1 MKFQYIRASFSP
13 QGRTYLMPETLT
25 RYYYRKDIV
34 LEHSDHTIEID
45 YPFAFELFIDGQ
57 LIPARTGEKIHFLP
71 TAEVTKIA
79 IRAYLSNTPLHF
91 LPALHAEIAC
101 GGKLIAQTD
110 KTWGAFTFAAFYTE
124 KEAEGWQTGGYTE
137 CYAKVCDVSPCDI
150 LRSHYFRKVLE
161 FSEKPETA
169 VAEVTARGFY
179 RLYVNGKDILGD
191 TVLSPGVN
199 IAPVQGFPYESAK
212 CDLYQEYD
220 LAPYLREGK
229 NEILLLS
236 GNGWYA
242 SEGFNVVRV
251 APNEVAMNLHLS
263 FGNGRR
269 LIRTDATWETAP
281 SPLLENDLQWGERWD
296 ARLDIQR
303 DKEAAQAVRW
313 TRAVPTDTAVTVRKQ
328 NFPAVKVVE
337 EIEPIAD
344 SDSLKGEIFDFGE
357 NMAGR
362 GKLVVQGARR
372 GQILILHYGERRLP
386 NGELCGGPYHDV
398 YFAKDTHAD
407 GVAQYGARSF
417 DVYVC
422 SGAAQEIYEPSFA
435 FTGFRYIEL
444 IGAEGAEVRVTAR
457 KMRTADSTALQFSS
471 DNFVLNGIYEMCSR
485 SILANTVCGP
495 IDCPTREKNFWNGDA
510 CIIAPS
516 SVYLTDCYDTL
527 RYWTK
532 WGRKINS
539 DAVCWRDEEYILPY
553 VLYQTYGKKQVL
565 RENFAKIQAL
575 AEQRIAATKD
585 DYFDGE
591 GLTFFGDYAYP
602 PRAKAMEQASF
613 SHLWYCRM
621 LDIVGKICAVLGK
634 DAEQERYF
642 ALLSKAKCR
651 YREIF
656 YEKITENWQDKAL
669 GEFIFPLAFGIL
681 DSEDARVYQTLLG
694 RRLEMNGY
702 TVDCGAASAAEL
714 LPVLCDAGME
724 DAAYAVAVNQSYPS
738 WGSMYASGAT
748 TVTEYWEGMNSS
760 EEGDSLNHQ
769 FKASPLRWIVEYIG
783 GIRPAQAG
791 FRRLQVSPVFPAG
804 LREVSVSYRS
814 CRGVIRTAWKRRGNE
829 VEITVFSAVA
839 GDLLVQGKRYSIHK
853 GENRWVIPID

>member
-1 MKFQYIRASFSP
+1 MKFQYIRASLSP
-13 QGRTYLMPETLT
+13 NGKIYLMPETLT
-25 RYYYRKDIV
+25 RYYYRKDIA
-34 LEHSDHTIEID
+34 LEQSDYTIEID
-45 YPFAFELFIDGQ
+45 YPFAFDLFIDGQ

-71 TAEVTKIA
+71 ISKVTKIA
-79 IRAYLSNTPLHF
+79 IRTYLSNTPVRF
-91 LPALHAEIAC
+91 LPVLHAEIVSN
-101 GGKLIAQTD
+101 GKLIAQTD
-110 KTWGAFTFAAFYTE
+110 RTWGAFTFAAFYTE
-124 KEAEGWQTGGYTE
+124 KEEEGWQTGTYTE
-137 CYAKVCDVSPCDI
+137 CYAKECDVSPCDI

-161 FSEKPETA
+161 LPKKPETA
-169 VAEVTARGFY
+169 LAEVTAKGFY
-179 RLYVNGKDILGD
+179 RLYVNGKDILGE
-191 TVLSPGVN
+191 TVLCPGVN
-199 IAPVQGFPYESAK
+199 TAPVQGFPYQSAK

-220 LAPYLREGK
+220 LMPYLQEGK

-242 SEGFNVVRV
+242 SEGFNVLRV

-263 FGNGRR
+263 FGNSRQ
-269 LIRTDATWETAP
+269 LIRTDSTWETAL

-296 ARLDIQR
+296 ARLDIQT
-303 DKEAAQAVRW
+303 DEEAVQTVRW
-313 TRAVPTDTAVTVRKQ
+313 TNAVLTDTAVKVQKQ
-328 NFPAVKVVE
+328 SFPAVKVVE
-337 EIEPIAD
+337 EIEAIGI
-344 SDSLKGEIFDFGE
+344 SDSLKGKIFDFGE
-357 NMAGR
+357 NMTGR

-372 GQILILHYGERRLP
+372 GQILILHYGEKRLP
-386 NGELCGGPYHDV
+386 NGELSGGPYHDV

-407 GVAQYGARSF
+407 GVAQYGARCF

-422 SGAAQEIYEPSFA
+422 SGATQEVYEPSFA

-444 IGAEGAEVRVTAR
+444 IGAGDAEVCVTAR
-457 KMRTADSTALQFSS
+457 KMRTADSMTLQFWC
-471 DNFVLNGIYEMCSR
+471 DNSVLNGVYEICSR
-485 SILANTVCGP
+485 SILSNTVCGP

-565 RENFAKIQAL
+565 RENFSKIQVL
-575 AEQRIAATKD
+575 AEQRIAAAKD
-585 DYFDGE
+585 DFFDGE
-591 GLTFFGDYAYP
+591 GLTFFGDYANP
-602 PRAKAMEQASF
+602 PRAKAMGQGSF

-621 LDIVGKICAVLGK
+621 LDIVGRICCVLGK
-634 DAEQERYF
+634 EAEKERYF
-642 ALLSKAKCR
+642 ALLSNAKRR

-656 YEKITENWQDKAL
+656 YEKITENWQNEAI

-681 DSEDARVYQTLLG
+681 SSEDAHVYQMLLG
-694 RRLEMNGY
+694 RRLELNGY

-714 LPVLCDAGME
+714 LPVLCDAGMV

-760 EEGDSLNHQ
+760 DEGDSLNHQ

-804 LREVSVSYRS
+804 LGEAKVAYQS
-814 CRGVIRTAWKRRGNE
+814 CRGCIRTEWKRLGNKI
-829 VEITVFSAVA
+829 EITVFTAVT
-839 GDLLVQGKRYSIHK
+839 GDLVIQGKRYPIRR
-853 GENRWVIPID
+853 GENHWLISLG